1 MLSCNLCDST
11 FESNFELYKH
21 KSETHG
27 PALGVVIQGK
37 QPAGDNDNKA
47 KYAELL
53 DGENDVRGVKRIRK
67 DGVEPPK
74 KYRKVVPDDV
84 PTQSHA
90 SDDDEELPIPK
101 RGRNEIRGSKRRR
114 GDADYDDIPLSKRR
128 HIEKRG
134 RKRYNYSREDIPSP
148 KRLRR
153 YESDSSDE
161 ESSASS
167 GVGEKRNR
175 YESDDDDEFSK
186 SKRRKIDN
194 DHHHVAPRNS
204 LTNKMKKE
212 IQKWKRLYESEK
224 RRYKKLNDECEEQMK
239 NYDKQ
244 LSELKEF
251 GQGDYELDTISRSV
265 INSVSVED
273 YMRIRDLISKNKLSS
288 VLRSRKYLLALRKIF
303 MGLTYGIIPV
313 TTPQRIA
320 LSAEEKEMVG
330 KLETA
335 TADQIRAFIKQN
347 KSSFL
352 KLFSVINDSIKLVIK
367 SFSRYGIK

>member
-27 PALGVVIQGK
+27 PALGVVIQSK
-37 QPAGDNDNKA
+37 QQTGDNDNKA

-53 DGENDVRGVKRIRK
+53 DGADEVKGVKRIRK
-67 DGVEPPK
+67 GGVEPPK
-74 KYRKVVPDDV
+74 KYRKVIQDEANKRER
-84 PTQSHA
+84 S
-90 SDDDEELPIPK
+90 SDNEEPPSK
-101 RGRNEIRGSKRRR
+101 RGRDEIRGSKRRR
-114 GDADYDDIPLSKRR
+114 GDADYDDIPLAKRR
-128 HIEKRG
+128 NVENRG
-134 RKRYNYSREDIPSP
+134 RKRYNSDHYNNSSP

-153 YESDSSDE
+153 DESDSSDE
-161 ESSASS
+161 QDEGSPTPSST
-167 GVGEKRNR
+167 GRKRYR
-175 YESDDDDEFSK
+175 SDSEDEIPIK
-186 SKRRKIDN
+186 KRRRSYNHSI
-194 DHHHVAPRNS
+194 PERSS
-204 LTNKMKKE
+204 LTDKLKKE

-224 RRYKKLNDECEEQMK
+224 RRYRKLNEECEEQIK

-251 GQGDYELDTISRSV
+251 GQGDYDLDTFSKSV

-273 YMRIRDLISKNKLSS
+273 YIRIRDLISKNKLSS

-303 MGLTYGIIPV
+303 MGLNYGIIPV

-320 LSAEEKEMVG
+320 LSKEEKDMVG

-335 TADQIRAFIKQN
+335 SANQIRAFIKQN
-347 KSSFL
+347 KTIFL

-367 SFSRYGIK
+367 SFSRYGI